1 MKILVTGGCGFI
13 GYHVAKKFM
22 DEGHEALLY
31 DVAYRKLEIFEKG
44 STLPRF
50 FEGTVTDLTRLLNVV
65 QENRVDGIIHTGAM
79 PKPITCIEQ
88 PVQSFEVNVKG
99 TVNVLE
105 VARISKIR
113 VIYLSTQGV
122 FGATPDLKPLKE
134 EMKVNPTTM
143 YSCHKVASEAMVQGY
158 HLVYGV
164 DALTVRPSF
173 VYGPGQ
179 NPQNPNA
186 AFTWLVMAM
195 KGEKVDLP
203 DGAEHVFDWT
213 YVKDL
218 VQGIFLAY
226 TVRPIKSRVFH
237 ISGGKNVT
245 LNELAKAVMKTVP
258 GSSIK
263 LGSGYTSGVGGT
275 EKGAS
280 VGMRGCADITRA
292 KEELG
297 YTPTFT
303 VEAGM
308 ADYHEWMKRHPV
320 V

>member
-31 DVAYRKLEIFEKG
+31 DVAFRKLDFFEKCA
-44 STLPRF
+44 TLPPF
-50 FEGTVTDLTRLLNVV
+50 FEGTVTDLSRLLNVA

-88 PVQSFEVNVKG
+88 PVQSFDVNVRG

-105 VARISKIR
+105 VARVNKLR

-122 FGATPDLKPLKE
+122 FGATPDLRPLKE
-134 EMKVNPTTM
+134 EMKVNPTTL
-143 YSCHKVASEAMVQGY
+143 YSCHRVASEAMVQGY
-158 HLVYGV
+158 HLVYV
-164 DALTVRPSF
+164 VYALTIRPSF

-195 KGEKVDLP
+195 KREKVDLP
-203 DGAEHVFDWT
+203 DGADHVFDWT

-226 TVRPIKSRVFH
+226 TVRPIESRLFH
-237 ISGGKNVT
+237 ISGGKIVT
-245 LNELAKAVMKTVP
+245 LKELAGAVMKVVS

-263 LGSGYTSGVGGT
+263 VGPGYTSGLGGT
-275 EKGAS
+275 EKAAS

-297 YTPTFT
+297 YTPRFT
-303 VEAGM
+303 IETGM
-308 ADYHEWMKRHPV
+308 ADYYEWMKEHPAL
-320 V
+320 